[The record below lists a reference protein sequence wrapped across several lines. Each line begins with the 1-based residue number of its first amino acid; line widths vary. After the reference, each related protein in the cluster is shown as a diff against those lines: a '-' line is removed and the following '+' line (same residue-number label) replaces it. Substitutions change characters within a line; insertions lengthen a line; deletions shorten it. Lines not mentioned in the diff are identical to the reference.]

1 MLFACGKDDVAEGVL
16 SSARRDAVRADDRA
30 GLARIEIAMAEGAV
44 MRDQDARARTHLNE
58 GQSHVEPIP
67 PSIASRAWIV
77 GSRLARA
84 EGNPAPEMRRED
96 PDATQEDMLDPTE
109 RLDLGA
115 QLALERAQ
123 AARLGGDLAAAR
135 AHLERAREL
144 AGMTSSPRLI
154 AVVDLEIGLYAADVD
169 EPAAAYERIRHA
181 IDVLEKAGLR
191 RDAGRAMIELAEA
204 MRASR
209 VAEGEE
215 APALWLA
222 RAQEALGDAATWR
235 DRSMIRAG
243 FRDARASL
251 DHAPTE
257 VSGHPAGAY
266 EQARGALLGELSVSV
281 EAVQRAL
288 NQLDPLVARA
298 PEAGEMQSALEA
310 VRSAVL
316 ALPASVTSALGEVD
330 QVVHGVFDGV
340 EATQAELQRAVE
352 AHGHGGALPLRY
364 GFDDIAGKSTNLV
377 RALAAARRAA
387 STDATVLLTG
397 ERGTGKGIFAQ
408 AIHASGTRSE
418 EPFLGIQVAGLPR
431 DLLEVEL
438 FGFERP
444 GASDARREGEPG
456 RLEQA
461 GGGTVLLEE
470 IAELPLDL
478 QEVLL
483 RVLQERAV
491 VRRGGVTPRPIRA
504 RVIATTQRDLS
515 QLADAGKF
523 RTDLLL
529 KLRASCIDLSPLRE
543 RPQDIAT
550 IARRHLV
557 AVAEPQGKALRE
569 LGPALVEQL
578 ARYAWPGNVRE
589 LLDLIEAEA
598 NAAPSEIRILD
609 RLSTDLRLP
618 GEEPEA
624 RDAGATDAH
633 PVAIDPGPLSDSS
646 PILPLSELERMAF
659 LHAMQKSNQNV
670 ARAAEALGV
679 SKVTFYSK
687 LRSWGL
693 HPKDRFDDEG
703 PTNVRRARV
712 ASASAEPF
720 EPPTRTAR
728 PKAPSG
734 DK

>member
-44 MRDQDARARTHLNE
+44 MRDQDARARTHLTE
-58 GQSHVEPIP
+58 GQGHVDPIP

-84 EGNPAPEMRRED
+84 EGNPPPVMHQED
-96 PDATQEDMLDPTE
+96 PDATQEDMLDPSE

-115 QLALERAQ
+115 QLALERA
-123 AARLGGDLAAAR
+123 ATARLSGDLAAAR
-135 AHLERAREL
+135 VHLERAREL

-154 AVVDLEIGLYAADVD
+154 AIVDLEIGLYAADVD

-181 IDVLEKAGLR
+181 IDVLEQAGLR
-191 RDAGRAMIELAEA
+191 RDAGRAMIQLAEA
-204 MRASR
+204 MGASR
-209 VAEGEE
+209 VASEHETPE
-215 APALWLA
+215 VWLA
-222 RAQEALGDAATWR
+222 RAQEALGDSATWR
-235 DRSMIRAG
+235 DRSAIRAG
-243 FRDARASL
+243 LRDTRASL
-251 DHAPTE
+251 DRAPTE
-257 VSGHPAGAY
+257 VSGPRASGY

-281 EAVQRAL
+281 EGVQRAL
-288 NQLDPLVARA
+288 NQLDPLVAHA
-298 PEAGEMQSALEA
+298 AEAGEMQSALEA

-316 ALPASVTSALGEVD
+316 ALPASITSALGEVD
-330 QVVHGVFDGV
+330 QVVHGLLEGLD
-340 EATQAELQRAVE
+340 ATQMELQRVVE
-352 AHGHGGALPLRY
+352 TRGGALPLRY

-387 STDATVLLTG
+387 STDAAVLLTG

-408 AIHASGTRSE
+408 AIHSSGTRSA
-418 EPFLGIQVAGLPR
+418 EPFFGIHVAGLPR
-431 DLLEVEL
+431 ELLEVEL
-438 FGFERP
+438 FGFERATSDGHRQGVP
-444 GASDARREGEPG
+444 GK
-456 RLEQA
+456 LEQA
-461 GGGTVLLEE
+461 GGGTVLLDE

-478 QEVLL
+478 QAVLL
-483 RVLQERAV
+483 RVLQERSV
-491 VRRGGVTPRPIRA
+491 VRLGSTTPRPIRA

-515 QLADAGKF
+515 QLAEAGKF

-529 KLRASCIDLSPLRE
+529 KLRASWIDLSPLRE
-543 RPQDIAT
+543 RPQDIAA
-550 IARRHLV
+550 IGRRHL
-557 AVAEPQGKALRE
+557 ASVAEAMGKALRE
-569 LGPALVEQL
+569 IAPPVLEQL
-578 ARYAWPGNVRE
+578 SRYAWPGNVRE
-589 LLDLIEAEA
+589 LLELIEAEA
-598 NAAPSEIRILD
+598 DAAPSEVRILD
-609 RLSTDLRLP
+609 HLTTDLRLP
-618 GEEPEA
+618 TEAPEGEP
-624 RDAGATDAH
+624 TDAPPA
-633 PVAIDPGPLSDSS
+633 PVDHGGPLTESS

-687 LRSWGL
+687 LRSWGM

-712 ASASAEPF
+712 SSAEPF

-728 PKAPSG
+728 AKGPSG
-734 DK
+734 PAGEK